1 MTLHHL
7 MLGVHVLGVAIWVG
21 GMAFA
26 WLCLRPA
33 ATALPPDR
41 RLPLWAAVLQ
51 RFFALVWAA
60 IAAIVVS
67 GFGMLLE
74 VGFARAPLAW
84 HLMSATGLVM
94 IAVFVSIWFGPWRTL
109 RAAVAAEDW
118 ARGAVAMN
126 RIRQRVGF
134 NLALGVLTIAVATLG
149 LGF

>member
-7 MLGVHVLGVAIWVG
+7 MLFLHVLGVAVWVG

-33 ATALPPDR
+33 AMKLPPDR
-41 RLPLWAAVLQ
+41 RLTLWCAVLQ
-51 RFFALVWAA
+51 GFFPLVWL
-60 IAAIVVS
+60 AIVLILVS
-67 GFGMLLE
+67 GVGMLAE

-84 HLMSATGLVM
+84 HVMTLTGGVM
-94 IAVFVSIWFGPWRTL
+94 IAVFASIWFGPWRAM
-109 RAAVAAEDW
+109 RAAVVAEDW
-118 ARGAVAMN
+118 ARAAVAMN

-134 NLALGVLTIAVATLG
+134 NLGLGVATIAVATLG